1 MPKGF
6 IPVNKPQTAVA
17 TTATGIP
24 NVSYMRPEVVNALSR
39 WDLISDCLDG
49 EDAVK
54 AKKDKYLPVPD
65 EESGGK
71 VTDPRYKNY
80 LTRAVFYGVTARTLI
95 GLVGQV
101 FGRDSV
107 IEMPTSMEMMV
118 EDVEGTGTGLEQQ
131 AKKALEYTLAY
142 GRGGLLADFP
152 KTGGVVTRAQME
164 SGEMRPIIKLYDPR
178 NIINWRTRK
187 VGAKTLLCLVVL
199 RETMD
204 VEDDGFETKTAVAY
218 RVLKLDEKTNV
229 YSVQVFVEQTVDGKV
244 SISEVGPAVEPTKAD
259 GSKFDQI
266 PFTFFGPENN
276 DPDLDSSPLYTMAT
290 LNIAHYRNSADF
302 EDACFIAGQPTPVFA
317 GLTEEWVNN
326 VMKGKVYLGSRGGIM
341 LPKDGSAQL
350 LQPSPNSM
358 PKEAMDMKE
367 GQMRALGAKL
377 VEERSI
383 RRTATEATQDE
394 ASETS
399 ILSSATKNVTA
410 AYQHAIMWA
419 QAFTPEKGEFKFEL
433 NSDFDL
439 SNMTPQERQQ
449 LIAEW
454 QAEAITWS
462 EMRSALKRARIASE
476 DDAEALANIKENPP
490 ASSLMAQAALDAK
503 AGAGDDEEDDNKDDN
518 TGGNTG
524 NNPKAKTE

>member
-1 MPKGF
+1 MPQGF
-6 IPVNKPQTAVA
+6 IPVNTPQAKQNSTAPA
-17 TTATGIP
+17 LP
-24 NVSYMRPEVVNALSR
+24 NVSYIRPEVRAALER

-49 EDAVK
+49 EDAIK
-54 AKKDKYLPVPD
+54 AKKEKYLPVPD
-65 EESGGK
+65 AESGGK
-71 VTDPRYKNY
+71 TTDARYQNY
-80 LTRAVFYGVTARTLI
+80 LTRAVFYGVTGRTLI

-101 FGRDSV
+101 FGRESV
-107 IEMPTSMEMMV
+107 IELPPGIEMMV
-118 EDVEGTGTGLEQQ
+118 TDVEGTGTGIEQQ
-131 AKKALEYTLAY
+131 AKKGLEYALAY

-152 KTGGVVTRAQME
+152 KTDGAVTRAQIE
-164 SGEMRPIIKLYDPR
+164 SGEMRPILKLYDPR

-187 VGAKTLLCLVVL
+187 VGARTLLCLVVL
-199 RETMD
+199 RETID

-218 RVLKLDEKTNV
+218 RVLRLDEKNV
-229 YSVQVFVEQTVDGKV
+229 YTVQLYVEETVNGKIEIKEHGDLV
-244 SISEVGPAVEPTKAD
+244 TPTKAD
-259 GSKFDQI
+259 GGTFSVI

-276 DPDLDSSPLYTMAT
+276 DPDLDSSPLYSMAS

-399 ILSSATKNVTA
+399 ILSSATKNVSA
-410 AYQHAIMWA
+410 AYQQALMWA
-419 QAFTPEKGEFKFEL
+419 LEFIPEKGEFKFEL

-462 EMRSALKRARIASE
+462 EMRAALKRARIATEE
-476 DDAEALANIKENPP
+476 DDVALAEIKENPP

-503 AGAGDDEEDDNKDDN
+503 NNNDNPDDNGDN
-518 TGGNTG
+518 GDGNTQ
-524 NNPKAKTE
+524 

>member
-1 MPKGF
+1 MPQGF
-6 IPVNKPQTAVA
+6 IPVNTPQAKQNSTVPAL
-17 TTATGIP
+17 P
-24 NVSYMRPEVVNALSR
+24 NVSYIRPEVRAALER

-49 EDAVK
+49 EDAIK

-65 EESGGK
+65 AESGGK
-71 VTDPRYKNY
+71 TTDARYQNY
-80 LTRAVFYGVTARTLI
+80 LTRAVFYGVTGRTLI

-101 FGRDSV
+101 FGRESV
-107 IEMPTSMEMMV
+107 IELPPGIEMMV
-118 EDVEGTGTGLEQQ
+118 TDVEGTGTGIEQQ
-131 AKKALEYTLAY
+131 AKKGLEYALAY

-152 KTGGVVTRAQME
+152 KTNGAVTRAQIE
-164 SGEMRPIIKLYDPR
+164 SGEMRPILKLYDPR

-187 VGAKTLLCLVVL
+187 VGARTLLCLVVL
-199 RETMD
+199 RETID

-218 RVLKLDEKTNV
+218 RVLRLDEKNV
-229 YSVQVFVEQTVDGKV
+229 YTVQLYVEETVNGKIEIKEHGDLV
-244 SISEVGPAVEPTKAD
+244 TPTKAD
-259 GSKFDQI
+259 GGTFNVI

-276 DPDLDSSPLYTMAT
+276 DPDLDSSPLYSMAS

-399 ILSSATKNVTA
+399 ILSSATKNVSA
-410 AYQHAIMWA
+410 AYQQALMWA
-419 QAFTPEKGEFKFEL
+419 LEFIPEKGEFKFEL

-462 EMRSALKRARIASE
+462 EMRAALKRARIATEE
-476 DDAEALANIKENPP
+476 DDVALAEIKENPP

-503 AGAGDDEEDDNKDDN
+503 NNNDNPDDNGDN
-518 TGGNTG
+518 GDGNTQ
-524 NNPKAKTE
+524 